1 MPGARRECKDELA
14 LVLAPRLLEEG
25 SEVEIST
32 LKSFGANPLE
42 HSSLLRYEAGSVCK
56 EEFSF
61 RTGIDGRLGEED
73 KGNCLFL

>member
-1 MPGARRECKDELA
+1 M
-14 LVLAPRLLEEG
+14 
-25 SEVEIST
+25 EVST

-73 KGNCLFL
+73 KGSCLFL